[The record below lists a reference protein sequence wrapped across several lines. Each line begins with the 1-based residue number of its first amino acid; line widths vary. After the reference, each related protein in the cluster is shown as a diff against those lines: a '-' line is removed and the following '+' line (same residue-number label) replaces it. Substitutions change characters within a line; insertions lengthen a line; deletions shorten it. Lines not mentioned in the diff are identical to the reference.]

1 MRTSNRMV
9 INTFVM
15 YARLV
20 ISMIITLLSSRW
32 ILLALGTED
41 FGIYNL
47 VAVILSMLM
56 FLNLTMATA
65 SQRFMSF
72 ALGKKDENL
81 IRDTFYYSCILHFL
95 VGLIIL
101 LFIEVI
107 GGMML
112 NTFLKV
118 PEGKLHLAF
127 FCLHTLSISTFFT
140 VISVPYRAALI
151 SHENIIFV
159 SIVELSTAILKLL
172 GAIFLLYY
180 LGNRLK
186 MYAIIMATISL
197 LTMIVFR
204 IYCHINYQETK
215 LQFRK
220 INDFTLFTKITS
232 YAGWNLIGSI
242 GSLLRTQ
249 GISLLLNSFYGV
261 AMNAAYGIS
270 SQVKGQLSHISQ
282 SIFTA
287 TRPQIVKSEG
297 MGNRSRVHSLSAFT
311 CKTSFLLFGMICAPL
326 IVEMPYILKLWL
338 KNVPEYSI
346 IFTQLILIICL
357 IHQIGAGIS
366 VAIESVGNIK
376 TLQIVIG
383 GLHFVV
389 LPIAFFMLWQGMEPY
404 SIFIMVCI
412 EEAIAVVMRLYI
424 SKKNTGLE
432 VLLFIRKTLLPSVI
446 TIISLFLLML
456 FVKPLLTNNFI
467 RLVLMSFLSLT
478 FITVVGYFYTLT
490 QFERE
495 HVNNII
501 IGIKNKIHRIKS

>member
-1 MRTSNRMV
+1 MNTSNRMV

-15 YARLV
+15 YARLI

-47 VAVILSMLM
+47 VAGILSMLM
-56 FLNLTMATA
+56 FINLTMATA

-95 VGLIIL
+95 AGLIIVL
-101 LFIEVI
+101 LIEVI

-112 NTFLKV
+112 NTILKV
-118 PEGKLHLAF
+118 PVGKLYLAF
-127 FCLHTLSISTFFT
+127 FCLHSLSISTFFT
-140 VISVPYRAALI
+140 VISVPYRASLI

-172 GAIFLLYY
+172 GAIFLLDYS
-180 LGNRLK
+180 GNRLK
-186 MYAIIMATISL
+186 MYAIIMAAIPL
-197 LTMIVFR
+197 LTMIVYR
-204 IYCHINYQETK
+204 IYCQLYYQETK
-215 LQFRK
+215 LQIRK
-220 INDFTLFTKITS
+220 INDFSLFTKIFS
-232 YAGWNLIGSI
+232 YAGWNLIGSFS
-242 GSLLRTQ
+242 SLLRTQ

-297 MGNRSRVHSLSAFT
+297 MGNRNRVHSLSAFT
-311 CKTSFLLFGMICAPL
+311 CKTSFLLFGMLCVPL
-326 IVEMPYILKLWL
+326 IIEMPYVLKLWL
-338 KNVPEYSI
+338 KTVPEYSI

-357 IHQIGAGIS
+357 IHQLGAGIS
-366 VAIESVGNIK
+366 VAIESVGEIK
-376 TLQIVIG
+376 KLQIAVG
-383 GLHFVV
+383 GLHFIV
-389 LPIAFFMLWQGMEPY
+389 LPIAYFMLWQGMEPY
-404 SIFIMVCI
+404 SVFIMICI
-412 EEAIAVVMRLYI
+412 EEAIAVIMRLYI
-424 SKKNTGLE
+424 SKKVTGLN
-432 VLLFIRKTLLPSVI
+432 VLLFIKKTLLPSVI
-446 TIISLFLLML
+446 TIIFLFLLML
-456 FVKPLLTNNFI
+456 FIKPLLTDNFI
-467 RLVLMSFLSLT
+467 RLVFMIILSLA

-501 IGIKNKIHRIKS
+501 IGIKNKINRIKR